1 MLLLLMRMPSMFP
14 NSIMADTKKLLNL
27 DLSLMSNPNW
37 RELPEVIDAYE
48 NLIAEIVDFTNNDED
63 SLY

>member
-1 MLLLLMRMPSMFP
+1 
-14 NSIMADTKKLLNL
+14 MADTKKLLNL